1 MDGVEEK
8 TMNDHYQR
16 LEEFYASG
24 PVPWDQAGPPPEV
37 LALGPDLNKPVDLAL
52 DVGYA
57 YSY

>member
-1 MDGVEEK
+1 
-8 TMNDHYQR
+8 MNDHYQR